1 MNTHQ
6 IAIVG
11 GGLVGLTSSIELA
24 LNGFD
29 VVLFEKEQYPYHKV
43 CGEYVSL
50 ESFDYLNRLGIN
62 LTQLNLPI
70 IKRLKVSAPNGNSL
84 AHDLPLGGF
93 GISRFAL
100 DNLLY
105 QRALDVGVNVITGCK
120 VLQVENHS
128 LTTTHGLFN
137 AQLVLGTWGK
147 RSNLD
152 VKLNRS
158 FISSTKRSLSNYIGV
173 KYHVVADLPDDIIEL
188 HNFKDGY
195 CGISRIE
202 DDKYCMCYLTTGDN
216 LKENHGDIR
225 LMEKMV
231 LYKNPYLSH
240 YFQNFKP
247 LYDEPLAI
255 SQISFEGKS
264 IAQNGIIMA
273 GDTAGLI
280 TPLCGN
286 GMSMAMHA
294 AHLLSQTIIK
304 NGMDETKIITDYGKQ
319 WKATFESRLK
329 TGKFIQSVFG
339 HPTITNVVISM
350 LKPFPFLVNRLIKQT
365 HGKPF

>member
-11 GGLVGLTSSIELA
+11 GGLAGLTSSIELA

-84 AHDLPLGGF
+84 SHELPLGGF

-202 DDKYCMCYLTTGDN
+202 DGKYCMCYLTTGDN
-216 LKENHGDIR
+216 LKEHHGDIR

-304 NGMDETKIITDYGKQ
+304 NGMDETKIINDYGKK